1 MGGWAATA
9 AGLVLAF
16 GAGAAAAQSPET
28 LVTTPSEPL
37 LIESVARGA
46 DGGLI
51 LSSIHKARLM
61 RVGADGALTPFG
73 PEDRQAMF
81 GLAAD
86 PARGDLWVASS
97 PSPADERTDGPAELI
112 RIDAATGAVRAAH
125 AADGLEHAYG
135 DVAVGPDGTV
145 FVADSKGRRILAL
158 RPGAA
163 NPEPLALLSGQGSP
177 QGMAVSADG
186 RWLVFADYR
195 SGLHRIDLSE
205 GYAARDFTAAPPP
218 ALPGPEGAE
227 LRGIDGLAR
236 HGDHIIAIQNG
247 TRTHRVLR
255 LTLNADWSAVTAR
268 DPVIEGPPL
277 EEPTT
282 GFVEGDSLVFVSRSQ
297 WTDFGPD
304 GRPTT
309 ATPAPAVVSRLS
321 LSPEPLP

>member
-1 MGGWAATA
+1 MRGLAAA
-9 AGLVLAF
+9 GGLVLAF
-16 GAGAAAAQSPET
+16 GAAASAAQTPEI
-28 LVTTPSEPL
+28 LVATPSEPL
-37 LIESVARGA
+37 LIESVARG
-46 DGGLI
+46 GGDLV

-61 RVGADGALTPFG
+61 RVGADGVLTPFG

-81 GLAAD
+81 GVAAD
-86 PARGDLWVASS
+86 LARNVLWVASS
-97 PSPADERTDGPAELI
+97 PSPADGVEDRPAELLE
-112 RIDAATGAVRAAH
+112 IDAATGAVRSAH

-135 DVAVGPDGTV
+135 DVALGPDGTV
-145 FVADSKGRRILAL
+145 FVADSRGQRILAL

-163 NPEPLALLSGQGSP
+163 RPEPLALLPERAAP

-218 ALPGPEGAE
+218 ALPGPEGVE

-236 HGDHIIAIQNG
+236 HGDAIIAIQNG

-255 LTLNADWSAVTAR
+255 LTLSADWSAVVAR
-268 DPVIEGPPL
+268 DALSEGPPL

-282 GFVEGDSLVFVSRSQ
+282 GFVEGDTLVFVSRSQ

-304 GRPTT
+304 GRPTS
-309 ATPAPAVVSRLS
+309 ATPAPAVISRLP
-321 LSPEPLP
+321 LTPETRP

>member
-1 MGGWAATA
+1 MQALATAATA
-9 AGLVLAF
+9 LALAF
-16 GAGAAAAQSPET
+16 SAVAVQTPEP

-37 LIESVARGA
+37 LIESVARGPDRA
-46 DGGLI
+46 LI
-51 LSSIHKARLM
+51 VSSIHKGRLM
-61 RVGADGALTPFG
+61 RVDADGTLTPFG
-73 PEDRQAMF
+73 PEGRQAMF
-81 GLAAD
+81 GLGAD
-86 PARGDLWVASS
+86 PARGVLWVASS
-97 PSPADERTDGPAELI
+97 PSPVDEQTDRPAELI
-112 RIDAATGAVRAAH
+112 QIDAASGAVRATF

-145 FVADSKGRRILAL
+145 FVADSKGQRILAL

-163 NPEPLALLSGQGSP
+163 NPEPLVILSGRASP

-186 RWLVFADYR
+186 RWLVFADYS

-205 GYAARDFTAAPPP
+205 GYAARDFTTAPSTP
-218 ALPGPEGAE
+218 LPGPEGAE

-236 HGDHIIAIQNG
+236 HGDRIIAIQNG

-268 DPVIEGPPL
+268 DAVVEGPPL

-282 GFVEGDSLVFVSRSQ
+282 GFVEGDALIFVSRSQ

-304 GRPTT
+304 GQPTSQ
-309 ATPAPAVVSRLS
+309 TPAPAVVSRLS
-321 LSPEPLP
+321 LIPET